1 MPRGLLETPRT
12 GDEVESELL
21 EISGWMLFPDAP
33 TSRIELRLD
42 GQPLERARLGIERP
56 DLTKLTDNPNARF
69 AGFHISADLT
79 DLSPAPDGES
89 VLRATAIS
97 TNGAHHDLDP
107 ATLTAATGQRKKS
120 SSTELVPPPDPTPK
134 PSRTNARQILV
145 YTHQLNLGG
154 AQLYL
159 MDLIRELAKQESMQL
174 TVVSATDGLLRK
186 ELEELGIPVHI
197 RGATSMDEFSA
208 HIGRLE
214 ELKLWCADRNFE
226 LVIVNTATGLV
237 ISGAEL
243 GAELGIPT
251 IWAIH
256 ESFRLTTLWGDPD
269 RRVRE
274 KGEVALED
282 TAAVLFEAEA
292 TRRIFDAYLKPEQT
306 HVIPYGIDLAPI
318 DAEREH
324 FDRAATRRE
333 AGIPED
339 AELVIC
345 VGTVEPRK
353 AQLPLAQAFELIAEK
368 HPRARLAFVG
378 MDDKQYSR
386 MLSDFVADAKHGE
399 QIELIPI
406 TPDIH
411 RWYAM
416 ADILV
421 CASDVESLPRT
432 VLEAMA
438 WETPVLATD
447 VFGLPELID
456 DGETGWLCEAR
467 DTTAL
472 ARGLDRALNSPDEER
487 RNLGQNARS
496 LVERRHSLSRY
507 GDQVAT
513 LIDETIAAAAKSVS
527 VDA

>member
-1 MPRGLLETPRT
+1 MKSFEERLNGLRWRLRAMRRLWAPGAQPQMPFLAPEPFDAVPRGLLETPRT

-269 RRVRE
+269 RRVR
-274 KGEVALED
+274 KG
-282 TAAVLFEAEA
+282 
-292 TRRIFDAYLKPEQT
+292 
-306 HVIPYGIDLAPI
+306 G
-318 DAEREH
+318 
-324 FDRAATRRE
+324 
-333 AGIPED
+333 
-339 AELVIC
+339 
-345 VGTVEPRK
+345 
-353 AQLPLAQAFELIAEK
+353 
-368 HPRARLAFVG
+368 
-378 MDDKQYSR
+378 SR
-386 MLSDFVADAKHGE
+386 
-399 QIELIPI
+399 
-406 TPDIH
+406 T
-411 RWYAM
+411 
-416 ADILV
+416 
-421 CASDVESLPRT
+421 
-432 VLEAMA
+432 
-438 WETPVLATD
+438 
-447 VFGLPELID
+447 
-456 DGETGWLCEAR
+456 
-467 DTTAL
+467 
-472 ARGLDRALNSPDEER
+472 
-487 RNLGQNARS
+487 
-496 LVERRHSLSRY
+496 
-507 GDQVAT
+507 
-513 LIDETIAAAAKSVS
+513 
-527 VDA
+527 

>member
-1 MPRGLLETPRT
+1 
-12 GDEVESELL
+12 
-21 EISGWMLFPDAP
+21 
-33 TSRIELRLD
+33 
-42 GQPLERARLGIERP
+42 
-56 DLTKLTDNPNARF
+56 
-69 AGFHISADLT
+69 
-79 DLSPAPDGES
+79 
-89 VLRATAIS
+89 
-97 TNGAHHDLDP
+97 
-107 ATLTAATGQRKKS
+107 
-120 SSTELVPPPDPTPK
+120 
-134 PSRTNARQILV
+134 
-145 YTHQLNLGG
+145 
-154 AQLYL
+154 
-159 MDLIRELAKQESMQL
+159 
-174 TVVSATDGLLRK
+174 
-186 ELEELGIPVHI
+186 
-197 RGATSMDEFSA
+197 
-208 HIGRLE
+208 
-214 ELKLWCADRNFE
+214 
-226 LVIVNTATGLV
+226 
-237 ISGAEL
+237 
-243 GAELGIPT
+243 
-251 IWAIH
+251 
-256 ESFRLTTLWGDPD
+256 
-269 RRVRE
+269 
-274 KGEVALED
+274 
-282 TAAVLFEAEA
+282 
-292 TRRIFDAYLKPEQT
+292 
-306 HVIPYGIDLAPI
+306 
-318 DAEREH
+318 
-324 FDRAATRRE
+324 
-333 AGIPED
+333 
-339 AELVIC
+339 
-345 VGTVEPRK
+345 
-353 AQLPLAQAFELIAEK
+353 
-368 HPRARLAFVG
+368 
-378 MDDKQYSR
+378 